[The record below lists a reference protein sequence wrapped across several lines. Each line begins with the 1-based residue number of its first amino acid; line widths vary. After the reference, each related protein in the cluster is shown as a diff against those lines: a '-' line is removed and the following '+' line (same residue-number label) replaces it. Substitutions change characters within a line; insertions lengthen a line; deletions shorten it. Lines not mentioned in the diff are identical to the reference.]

1 MDATIKLFR
10 ALPIK
15 TKERA
20 DNVGLMK
27 ETIKHGF
34 IFAPEV
40 IANYSNYSELIKLV
54 RDTVGLS
61 SEKMNSAFH
70 KSWTKVKETDLEQ
83 LVVEQLAHYLTTY
96 GKEHPAMYLV
106 EKELQWGVENLAE
119 KVSELEDIDLTQVQD
134 DGYVYIPKE
143 VLDIPDIDV
152 DKFPLMVIKGYTHE
166 ELKGKLLKLLESG
179 IALAEDTLKAVLDIA
194 MTVGF
199 NEPEVEK
206 VRNKEAKAALYE
218 YLNLFPENP
227 TEFLRF
233 VIYKATSKTL
243 LIKSPDLIQEIGKSN
258 NLNIVRTFSDYETK
272 YGLDRLSEIF
282 YRFKP
287 IFLAFRTNKRMKVM
301 VNRIRRLAVTH
312 HKPLPEDYLNSIT
325 ARIKNGRKI
334 EVSRLEAELEKVNT
348 FRKIRLAYALK
359 FRTGDVDSILYRIR
373 NGKGYATEFSFDKK
387 IEAKDTLDVVLMSI
401 IQDVRKNIEGKKI
414 YIPDYIKYSLPAT
427 EKQFTGNFPSGTY
440 ITAPSDM
447 IAGVHWQNIKE
458 NRIDLDLSLISPEV
472 GKIGWDSLYR
482 TEARD
487 VLFSGDMTDA
497 KRPKGA
503 SELFYV
509 KRQTKSSFIVLLN
522 YYNFNPEVEVPFRIM
537 VAKEAVKDFKENYM
551 VNPNNLL
558 SIAESKISQKQK
570 VLGLLVVTTNA
581 SKFYY
586 AETAIGWSITST
598 ASELAMRSRKYLLDF
613 YENSISL
620 NGILIDAGA
629 VLVDRQDEVDIDLS
643 PEKLE
648 KGTIIQLLQ

>member
-20 DNVGLMK
+20 DNVDLMK
-27 ETIKHGF
+27 ETIKHSF

-40 IANYSNYSELIKLV
+40 IANYSNYSELIKLIE
-54 RDTVGLS
+54 DTAGLS

-70 KSWTKVKETDLEQ
+70 KSWTKVKDTDLEL

-106 EKELQWGVENLAE
+106 EKGFQWGVDDLAE
-119 KVSELEDIDLTQVQD
+119 KVSELEDIDLTRIQD

-143 VLDIPDIDV
+143 VLDLPDIDV

-179 IALAEDTLKAVLDIA
+179 IALAEDTLKAALEIA
-194 MTVGF
+194 MFVGF
-199 NEPEVEK
+199 NELEVEK

-218 YLNLFPENP
+218 YLDLFPENP
-227 TEFLRF
+227 IEFLRF

-243 LIKSPDLIQEIGKSN
+243 LIKSPELIQEIRESN

-301 VNRIRRLAVTH
+301 VNKMRKLAVKY

-325 ARIKNGRKI
+325 ARIKNGRGI
-334 EVSRLEAELEKVNT
+334 EVDKLKVELEKVNT

-373 NGKGYATEFSFDKK
+373 NGKGYATEFSFDKRA
-387 IEAKDTLDVVLMSI
+387 EAKDVLDVVLESI
-401 IQDVRKNIEGKKI
+401 TQSIKKNVEGKKI

-427 EKQFTGNFPSGTY
+427 EKQFTGNFPSGTC
-440 ITAPSDM
+440 ITTPSDM
-447 IAGVHWQNIKE
+447 IAGVHWQNIKG
-458 NRIDLDLSLISPEV
+458 NRIDLDLSLISPEA
-472 GKIGWDSLYR
+472 GKIGWDASYR
-482 TEARD
+482 TEERN
-487 VLFSGDMTDA
+487 VLFSGDVTDA
-497 KRPKGA
+497 RKPKGA

-509 KRQTKSSFIVLLN
+509 KKQAKSSFIVLIN
-522 YYNFNPEVEVPFRIM
+522 YYNFDPSIEVPFRIM

-586 AETAIGWSITST
+586 TETAVGRSITST
-598 ASELAMRSRKYLLDF
+598 ASEPAMHSRKYLLNF

-620 NGILIDAGA
+620 NSILIDAGA
-629 VLVDRQDEVDIDLS
+629 VLIDKQDEADIDLS
-643 PEKLE
+643 PERLE
-648 KGTIIQLLQ
+648 KDTIIRLLQ